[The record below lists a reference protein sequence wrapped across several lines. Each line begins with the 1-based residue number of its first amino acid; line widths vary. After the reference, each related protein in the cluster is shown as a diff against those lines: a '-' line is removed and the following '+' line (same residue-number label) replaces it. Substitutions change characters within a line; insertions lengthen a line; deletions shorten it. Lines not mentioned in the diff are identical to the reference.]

1 MRLLLAELSR
11 LHLCLVRLLKQVL
24 LAGRALHIVLLSIEV
39 EHRLVLWLLV
49 VTRRCLELLQ
59 ERLEALGRGQS
70 LLLGILL
77 QLEDLICQRQILL
90 DELCSLLLLLLDLHD

>member
-1 MRLLLAELSR
+1 MRLLFAELSR
-11 LHLCLVRLLKQVL
+11 LHLSLVRLLKQVL
-24 LAGRALHIVLLSIEV
+24 LAWRALHIVLFSVEV
-39 EHRLVLWLLV
+39 EYRLVLRLLV

-77 QLEDLICQRQILL
+77 QLEDLVSQ
-90 DELCSLLLLLLDLHD
+90 